1 MSANLWMLIIL
12 QGSTLTFSPGYH
24 SVSECQAAYQG
35 PNVICSEYDPQGI
48 TWTAAFKTP
57 AGGFGSVYRFPNES
71 KCQDYIGA
79 LRADVPSACRQMAHP
94 EPSPCPVAC
103 RVPEPPPAAKP
114 EPVPQS
120 QSAPAQKLDPLLI
133 RDKDSH
139 EPSFS
144 NRPIAVASVSAP
156 TRPKSVA
163 IRRTRKQP
171 QFDPIGALVA
181 FFTPRD

>member
-1 MSANLWMLIIL
+1 MSANLWMLIVL

-24 SVSECQAAYQG
+24 SVSECQAVYQG
-35 PNVICSEYDPQGI
+35 ANVICSEYDPNGI
-48 TWTAAFKTP
+48 TWTAVFKTP
-57 AGGFGSVYRFPNES
+57 AGGFGSVYRFPNEA

-103 RVPEPPPAAKP
+103 RLPETSQPTPPPATP
-114 EPVPQS
+114 PQP
-120 QSAPAQKLDPLLI
+120 QSAPEQKPDPFLI

-144 NRPIAVASVSAP
+144 KRRIVVASVSAP
-156 TRPKSVA
+156 ARPKRVA
-163 IRRTRKQP
+163 IRQT
-171 QFDPIGALVA
+171 FDPIGALVA
-181 FFTPRD
+181 LFTPRD